1 MPQAD
6 SKNYSGQGQ
15 QQTVQTFPN
24 PNYQRLEEDA
34 IDLYELWLT
43 LKKRKWVII
52 VVTVVAAMVSLV
64 YALFIPNIY
73 IAEALLLAPKEKY
86 VQSLSFL
93 ELNKSIEEDSFANL
107 NVTSAS
113 SVFNQFKRYK
123 YG

>member
-24 PNYQRLEEDA
+24 PNDQRLEEDA

-64 YALFIPNIY
+64 YALFLPNIY

-86 VQSLSFL
+86 VRSLSFL
-93 ELNKSIEEDSFANL
+93 GLN
-107 NVTSAS
+107 
-113 SVFNQFKRYK
+113 
-123 YG
+123 